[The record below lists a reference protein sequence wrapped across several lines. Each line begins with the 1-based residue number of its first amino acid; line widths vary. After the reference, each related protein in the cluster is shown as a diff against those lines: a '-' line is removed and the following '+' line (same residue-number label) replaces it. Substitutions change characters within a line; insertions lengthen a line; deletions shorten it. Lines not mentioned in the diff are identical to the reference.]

1 MRRRRRRLEGGLDE
15 RMNGKIGPLLEHHG
29 NSGQDLS
36 YLDFLFLSID
46 IVYLG
51 FFFFF
56 LLNTGHISLFLL
68 IFVPFNF
75 LSLFAV
81 DLKIES
87 LFTLDLKIL
96 NQ

>member
-36 YLDFLFLSID
+36 YLDFLFLSTD

-51 FFFFF
+51 FFF